1 MSDDR
6 REFLKAITAML
17 GGIAAFPEV
26 AEALQ
31 TPAESKVRLEP
42 PIRSNILKREEAR
55 SASLLT
61 SYLEVELLGSNNT
74 KQVFMSLSSKAND
87 VTSSLH
93 MTVATHEDAT
103 NPTPTGTSEF
113 TMVLHSK
120 KLDANHSEV
129 SGTLVMPDGK
139 VSKIGPLTATRPSN
153 LPKAGDLTDEELL
166 QRFLAPKL
174 NGVTP

>member
-87 VTSSLH
+87 VTSIH

-120 KLDANHSEV
+120 KLDANHGEV

-139 VSKIGPLTATRPSN
+139 VSKIGPLT
-153 LPKAGDLTDEELL
+153 
-166 QRFLAPKL
+166 
-174 NGVTP
+174 